1 MKLGKSKIKDIVYF
15 DVYDAKARALEAEGY
30 EIFIFGG
37 KPVYLALKS
46 NVGVCSGPTNFSARH
61 CFGSPLV
68 DVKNKTYEVV
78 GYDVKGY
85 VIKDYSPSL
94 WNILSQL
101 SRFFGERIGVKDV
114 VRVSMPYWDS
124 GNQVAVVTGGVLGAP
139 IGLFT
144 NVPLVEPED
153 VVDKD
158 VIVDVDVPEQ
168 DAIQC
173 RVFDYAVIDILVDK
187 VPWPHEVLVAQC
199 KKPLRPGNSGG
210 AVRLKGNE

>member
-1 MKLGKSKIKDIVYF
+1 MKLGKSKIKDIVYV
-15 DVYDAKARALEAEGY
+15 DVYDQKAQALEAEGY
-30 EIFIFGG
+30 EVFVLGG
-37 KPVYLALKS
+37 RPVYLALKS
-46 NVGVCSGPTNFSARH
+46 NMGACSGPTQYSARH
-61 CFGSPLV
+61 CFGSPLA
-68 DVKNKTYEVV
+68 DVKNKTYEVA

-85 VIKDYSPSL
+85 VIKDYSPPL

-101 SRFFGERIGVKDV
+101 SRFFGEKIGVRDV
-114 VRVSMPYWDS
+114 VKVSMPYWSSD
-124 GNQVAVVTGGVLGAP
+124 GQVGVVTGGVLGAP

-144 NVPLVEPED
+144 NVPIVEPED

-158 VIVDVDVPEQ
+158 VLVDVDVPEQ
-168 DAIQC
+168 DTIQC

-199 KKPLRPGNSGG
+199 KKPLRQGNSGG